1 MGDDACLPQSDNQSS
16 VSGSTWWK
24 ERLDSSKLSSD
35 LHTHPQVNVI
45 KNFNLKNSK
54 KQLFQAFPTDSDLQ
68 GEDPWSPTLAR
79 MTRC

>member
-35 LHTHPQVNVI
+35 LHTHPQLNVI
-45 KNFNLKNSK
+45 KNFNSKNSK
-54 KQLFQAFPTDSDLQ
+54 NNYFRHFPRTPIYKGRIL
-68 GEDPWSPTLAR
+68 GHPPWQE
-79 MTRC
+79 